1 MSPLLE
7 QMIDRVRL
15 LPTQSQEAIAALI
28 LEELADE
35 QRWEEAFARSPETL
49 TALAVKAV
57 EQVQAGECR
66 TAGFDEI

>member
-49 TALAVKAV
+49 TALAAKAV
-57 EQVQAGECR
+57 KQVQAGECR